1 MPALFLFSTNIH
13 SVETF
18 LKNFY
23 KDKPLPNVSI
33 FENYKISFENPIEM
47 SDILSAIIDNNDK
60 YSINMWISLD
70 EGLFININDGNA
82 DQVIRYIYE
91 RYPW

>member
-1 MPALFLFSTNIH
+1 MPTLFLFSTNIH

-47 SDILSAIIDNNDK
+47 SDILL
-60 YSINMWISLD
+60 SL
-70 EGLFININDGNA
+70 IHI
-82 DQVIRYIYE
+82 
-91 RYPW
+91 